1 MREVLSEPKPKTKN
15 DEKKLAE
22 IRKYFNELR
31 HNFSKKEIDEYR
43 KRFYD
48 IKNYR
53 YLSASEIDE
62 AREILNELEKSLKF
76 KTFHDNVDSVIMMI
90 FKIMMIIMILPMMM
104 NTEKLKALEDY
115 LKGLIEIV
123 RNP

>member
-62 AREILNELEKSLKF
+62 AREILNELEKSVKF

-115 LKGLIEIV
+115 LKGLIEII

>member
-90 FKIMMIIMILPMMM
+90 FKIMMIIMILPMMI

-115 LKGLIEIV
+115 LKGLIEII

>member
-53 YLSASEIDE
+53 YLWASEIDE

-115 LKGLIEIV
+115 LKGLIEII

>member
-43 KRFYD
+43 NRFYD

-115 LKGLIEIV
+115 LKGLIEII

>member
-104 NTEKLKALEDY
+104 NTEKLNALEDY
-115 LKGLIEIV
+115 LKGLIEII

>member
-104 NTEKLKALEDY
+104 DTEKLKALEDY
-115 LKGLIEIV
+115 LKGLIEII

>member
-62 AREILNELEKSLKF
+62 AREILNELEKSVKF

-104 NTEKLKALEDY
+104 NTEKLKVLEDY
-115 LKGLIEIV
+115 LKGLIEII

>member
-15 DEKKLAE
+15 DEKKLAK

-115 LKGLIEIV
+115 LKGLIEII

>member
-1 MREVLSEPKPKTKN
+1 MREVLSEPKPKPKN

-90 FKIMMIIMILPMMM
+90 FKIMMIIMILPMMI

-115 LKGLIEIV
+115 LKGLIEII

>member
-62 AREILNELEKSLKF
+62 AREILNELEKSVKF

-90 FKIMMIIMILPMMM
+90 FKIMMIIMILPMMI

-115 LKGLIEIV
+115 LKGLIEII

>member
-104 NTEKLKALEDY
+104 NTEKLKPLEDY
-115 LKGLIEIV
+115 LKGLIEII

>member
-90 FKIMMIIMILPMMM
+90 FKIMMIIMILPMMI

-115 LKGLIEIV
+115 L
-123 RNP
+123 